1 MPYHVG
7 EIAKK
12 CDVNK
17 ETLRYYERVG
27 LIPEPSRTNAG
38 YRKYPEETVNR
49 LKFIKRMQDLGF
61 SLAEIDKLL
70 GVVDK
75 DDDRCLDMYKF
86 VVQKIEEV
94 QKKIR
99 DLKKIEQMLINLRE
113 RCPDD
118 KSLHECPII
127 ETLMDDITERKEK

>member
-7 EIAKK
+7 EIAKR

-75 DDDRCLDMYKF
+75 DDDRCLDMYEF

-99 DLKKIEQMLINLRE
+99 DFKKIEQMLINLRE

>member
-1 MPYHVG
+1 MPYRVG

-12 CDVNK
+12 CYVNK

-27 LIPEPSRTNAG
+27 LIPEPTRTNTG
-38 YRKYPEETVNR
+38 YRMYSEETVNR

-75 DDDRCLDMYKF
+75 DDNRCLDMYDF
-86 VVQKIEEV
+86 VIQKTEEV
-94 QKKIR
+94 QKKIS
-99 DLKKIEQMLINLRE
+99 DLKKIEQMLINLKE
-113 RCPDD
+113 SCPDD

-127 ETLMDDITERKEK
+127 ETLMDDITERN

>member
-1 MPYHVG
+1 MPYLVG

-27 LIPEPSRTNAG
+27 LIPEPTRTNSG
-38 YRKYPEETVNR
+38 YRIYSEETVNR

-75 DDDRCLDMYKF
+75 DDDRCLDTYGF
-86 VVQKIEEV
+86 VIQKIEEV

-99 DLKKIEQMLINLRE
+99 DLKKIEQMLINLKE
-113 RCPDD
+113 SCPDV

-127 ETLMDDITERKEK
+127 ETLMEEAMN

>member
-1 MPYHVG
+1 MVYNLNEVKNMPYHVG

-99 DLKKIEQMLINLRE
+99 DLKKRANAY
-113 RCPDD
+113 
-118 KSLHECPII
+118 
-127 ETLMDDITERKEK
+127 

>member
-1 MPYHVG
+1 MPYRVG

-27 LIPEPSRTNAG
+27 LIPGPTRTNVG
-38 YRKYPEETVNR
+38 YRMYPEETVNR
-49 LKFIKRMQDLGF
+49 LKFIKRMQELGY

-75 DDDRCLDMYKF
+75 DDNRCMDIYDF
-86 VVQKIEEV
+86 VIQKIEEV
-94 QKKIR
+94 QKKIS
-99 DLKKIEQMLINLRE
+99 DLKKIEQMLFNLKE

-127 ETLMDDITERKEK
+127 ETLMEEAMH

>member
-1 MPYHVG
+1 MPYRVG

-12 CDVNK
+12 CGVNK

-27 LIPEPSRTNAG
+27 LIPEPTRTNTG
-38 YRKYPEETVNR
+38 YRIYSEETVNR

-75 DDDRCLDMYKF
+75 DDARCMDMYDF
-86 VVQKIEEV
+86 VIKKIEEV

-99 DLKKIEQMLINLRE
+99 DFKKIEQMLVNLKE

-127 ETLMDDITERKEK
+127 ETLMDDITERN